1 MKPAIHGVGRSAIE
15 LVEEAVHVLRLS
27 PSGTLASYYI
37 GALPFVLGLLYFWAD
52 MSRSPVANH
61 HLAASA
67 LGLSGLFGW
76 MKFWQAVCMRQLRAS
91 LEGRAP
97 SRATFGEAKQILV
110 AQVCLQPIGLFVL
123 PLALVPIF
131 PFPWVYAF
139 FQNLT
144 ALAGDFPRLR
154 DLLTEAKRQTTLWP
168 GQNVVILLVLG
179 GFGLCLFLNWSVVCF
194 VLPGLTK
201 SLLGVESIFTRSG
214 LSMLNTTFF
223 ATMFGLTY
231 LCVDPILK
239 AAYALRCFYGQ
250 SVRTGQ
256 DLKAELRSFTEAS
269 GRTALCVLI
278 GLVLGTSAVSNAAET
293 ASPDVPDQRGEV
305 SLQQLERSI
314 QQVINQTKYT
324 WRSPRDRLKEPEE
337 EGFLGRFFNRV
348 KSLMQKCLDWVGGWL
363 RKLFD
368 RNRTSPPRGGYG
380 WMMTQ
385 QLLLYGLI
393 LAAGIG
399 LALLIARVARGRQ
412 GGTPA
417 LAGEPV
423 APAPDLMDDNLGADQ
438 LPEDGWAGLAR
449 ELLARGEL
457 RLALRAFYF
466 ASLAHLAARNLI
478 SLAKFKSNREYE
490 RELGRRGHAFPQ
502 LLSVFGENVSV
513 FDRTWYGLHDINA
526 ELVLRFAEN
535 VDRIK
540 TGA

>member
-1 MKPAIHGVGRSAIE
+1 MKPSVGRGAVELAEEAIH
-15 LVEEAVHVLRLS
+15 LLRLS
-27 PSGTLASYYI
+27 RAGTLAAYYI

-61 HLAASA
+61 HLAGSA
-67 LGLSGLFGW
+67 LGLSGLFVW
-76 MKFWQAVCMRQLRAS
+76 MKFWQAVYVRQLRGS
-91 LEGRAP
+91 MSGRVP
-97 SRATFGEAKQILV
+97 SPMRLGQANQILV
-110 AQVCLQPIGLFVL
+110 TQIFLQPVGLFLL
-123 PLALVPIF
+123 PLALVPVL

-154 DLLTEAKRQTTLWP
+154 DLLGEAKRQTMLWP
-168 GQNVVILLVLG
+168 GQNVTILLVLG
-179 GFGLCLFLNWSVVCF
+179 GFGVCLFLNWSVVCF
-194 VLPGLTK
+194 VLPGLAK

-223 ATMFGLTY
+223 ATMVGLTY
-231 LCVDPILK
+231 LCIDPILK

-250 SVRTGQ
+250 SVTTGQ
-256 DLKAELRSFTEAS
+256 DLKAELRSYAAAGRRAAVFVLMGWALGFSAS
-269 GRTALCVLI
+269 CNG
-278 GLVLGTSAVSNAAET
+278 AET
-293 ASPDVPDQRGEV
+293 APSGLPDQRGAV
-305 SLQQLERSI
+305 SQPQLERSI

-324 WRSPRDRLKEPEE
+324 WRSPRDRLEEPEE
-337 EGFLGRFFNRV
+337 KGFLARFFNRV
-348 KSLMQKCLDWVGGWL
+348 KSLILKCLDWIGEWL
-363 RKLFD
+363 RKLSD
-368 RNRTSPPRGGYG
+368 RNRTSPPKGGYG

-412 GGTPA
+412 VGTPS
-417 LAGEPV
+417 LAGEPI
-423 APAPDLMDDNLGADQ
+423 APAPDLADDNLGADH

-466 ASLAHLAARNLI
+466 ASLAHLATRNLI
-478 SLAKFKSNREYE
+478 SLARFKSNREYE

-513 FDRTWYGLHDINA
+513 FERTWYGLHDINT
-526 ELVLRFAEN
+526 ELVRRFAEN

-540 TGA
+540 TGE